1 MNKNTKRLYAKL
13 IILIIGIIIILR
25 IVFLVFAKYS
35 SEATFQS
42 NINVA
47 FYLFKEDYQSMSLN
61 LASIFPQKDAYV
73 FTFTIGNQDKD
84 KSAEIDLKYNLT
96 LKATTNLPIKY
107 ELYMNQNY
115 NDANAKNIITSDT
128 TEKDDDGTYFKT
140 MTVDTE
146 TLEFANPKTNVYN
159 LVINFP
165 ENYNT
170 ENFQDIIEMIEIEV
184 ESKQWTE

>member
-1 MNKNTKRLYAKL
+1 MNKKVKRLYAKF
-13 IILIIGIIIILR
+13 IILIIGLIIILR

-61 LASIFPQKDAYV
+61 LASILPQKDSYV

-96 LKATTNLPIKY
+96 IKATTNLPIKY

-115 NDANAKNIITSDT
+115 NDTNAKNIITSDT

-140 MTVDTE
+140 MKVNTE

>member
-1 MNKNTKRLYAKL
+1 ML
-13 IILIIGIIIILR
+13 
-25 IVFLVFAKYS
+25 
-35 SEATFQS
+35 
-42 NINVA
+42 
-47 FYLFKEDYQSMSLN
+47 
-61 LASIFPQKDAYV
+61 
-73 FTFTIGNQDKD
+73 
-84 KSAEIDLKYNLT
+84 YNLT

-140 MTVDTE
+140 MIVDTE